1 MKNMY
6 LSVMTI
12 AFFLMAVNA
21 FSKDINVVL
30 TQEQYDAM
38 TVLTVTPEEWIQNAA
53 NVKANKMI
61 EVLINEHSE
70 KQFSKI
76 SESEKKVIFNT
87 IDLEKERNDRRGK
100 KR

>member
-6 LSVMTI
+6 LSVVTI

-38 TVLTVTPEEWIQNAA
+38 TVLTVTPEEWIKNAA

-61 EVLINEHSE
+61 EVLITEHSD

>member
-1 MKNMY
+1 MKNMC
-6 LSVMTI
+6 LSIIII
-12 AFFLMAVNA
+12 AFLLTAVNA
-21 FSKDINVVL
+21 FSKDIIITL

-38 TVLTVTPEEWIQNAA
+38 TVLTVTPEEWLQNAA
-53 NVKANKMI
+53 DVKANKMI
-61 EVLINEHSE
+61 EVLITEYSD